1 MLFYRQERNIEDKG
15 RCKGEIMKYFKVEQ
29 LENKNQ
35 FICYNGEE
43 TIFQSYSSVVA
54 IIKDG
59 VLTLGRDWDY
69 SKTTLKHLYI
79 FLENYVYC
87 RPYEEKVKYSS
98 NKRQAIQKLIDEG
111 VIKYDEEMR

>member
-1 MLFYRQERNIEDKG
+1 MLFYRQERNIEEKS

-43 TIFQSYSSVVA
+43 TIFQSYNSVVA
-54 IIKDG
+54 IQKDG

-98 NKRQAIQKLIDEG
+98 NKRQTIQKLIDEG
-111 VIKYDEEMR
+111 VIKYDKEMR